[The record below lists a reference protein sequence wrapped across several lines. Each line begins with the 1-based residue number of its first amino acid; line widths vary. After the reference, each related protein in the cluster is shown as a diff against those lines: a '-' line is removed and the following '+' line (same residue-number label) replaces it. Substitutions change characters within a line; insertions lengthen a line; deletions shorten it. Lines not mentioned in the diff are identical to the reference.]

1 MRLGFACTPRGV
13 FKRHAKNEID
23 DRFHDAR
30 SAWAAPMAV
39 VPLGRHQFPVPS
51 QQCVRRDHGLKLVQ
65 HFASEGLRFSGES
78 TAFGIGESKAPPT
91 HALLQHA
98 VLLLEILDQSS

>member
-1 MRLGFACTPRGV
+1 
-13 FKRHAKNEID
+13 
-23 DRFHDAR
+23 
-30 SAWAAPMAV
+30 
-39 VPLGRHQFPVPS
+39 
-51 QQCVRRDHGLKLVQ
+51 
-65 HFASEGLRFSGES
+65 LRFSGES